1 MSRYISRDIQSV
13 TGRNLKLIE
22 NTAKLNPWTTSSS
35 RIKNALFLEEAV
47 EVPVV
52 DRWRLPYLCSL
63 LSQRRE
69 ARNQAMEADET
80 RLEELINSLVLN

>member
-22 NTAKLNPWTTSSS
+22 NTAKLNPWTTS
-35 RIKNALFLEEAV
+35 RIRNALVLEEIV

-69 ARNQAMEADET
+69 ARNQAMEAEET
-80 RLEELINSLVLN
+80 RLEILTNSLVVI